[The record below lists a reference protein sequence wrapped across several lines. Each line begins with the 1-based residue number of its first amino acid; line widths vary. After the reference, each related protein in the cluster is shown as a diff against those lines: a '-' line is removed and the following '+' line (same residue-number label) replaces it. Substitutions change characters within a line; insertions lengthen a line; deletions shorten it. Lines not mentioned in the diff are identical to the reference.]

1 MPGALQSKPADV
13 KIDTF
18 RPPRPLGLTLEV
30 LVPGALQSKP
40 ADVKIDA
47 FSSLRDLF

>member
-1 MPGALQSKPADV
+1 MCYTTRNKAKTVAGKWPIV
-13 KIDTF
+13 
-18 RPPRPLGLTLEV
+18 PLKGLTLEV